1 MIYRRLSKGWDYTFG
16 NGTSNY
22 IKGAEAVAQAI
33 KSRLLLLYGAWWE
46 DQEDGLPLWQKI
58 LGSSGRPENQQAV
71 DLIIRDRIS
80 ETEGVLAITAWT
92 SSFENRNYVFQA
104 LVETK
109 FGALSVSNEEV
120 RAA

>member
-1 MIYRRLSKGWDYTFG
+1 MIYRRLSKDWDYTFG

-104 LVETK
+104 LVETQ

>member
-1 MIYRRLSKGWDYTFG
+1 MIYRRLSKDWDYTFG

-33 KSRLLLLYGAWWE
+33 KSRLLLLYGEWWE

>member
-1 MIYRRLSKGWDYTFG
+1 MIYRRLSKDWDYTFG
-16 NGTSNY
+16 NGPSNY
-22 IKGAEAVAQAI
+22 ITGAEAVAQAI
-33 KSRLLLLYGAWWE
+33 KSRLLLLYGEWWE

-92 SSFENRNYVFQA
+92 SSFEDRNYVFQA

>member
-1 MIYRRLSKGWDYTFG
+1 MIYRRLSKDWDYTFV

-22 IKGAEAVAQAI
+22 LSGAEAVAQAI
-33 KSRLLLLYGAWWE
+33 KSRLLLLYGEWWE

-58 LGSSGRPENQQAV
+58 MGTSGRPENQQAV

-80 ETEGVLAITAWT
+80 ETEGVLAIIAWT
-92 SSFENRNYVFQA
+92 SSFENRNYVFRA

-109 FGALSVSNEEV
+109 YGTLSVTNEEV
-120 RAA
+120 KAA

>member
-1 MIYRRLSKGWDYTFG
+1 MIYRILSKDWDYTFG

-22 IKGAEAVAQAI
+22 LSGAEAVAQAI
-33 KSRLLLLYGAWWE
+33 KSRLLLLYGEWWE

-58 LGSSGRPENQQAV
+58 MGTSGRPENQQAV

-92 SSFENRNYVFQA
+92 SSFENRNYVFRA

-109 FGALSVSNEEV
+109 YGTLSVTNEEV
-120 RAA
+120 KAA